1 MSQPMRAEAVTAVH
15 DAQAVDVIALT
26 KEDTEVA
33 VTPITPI
40 KKDEPVVTRRVCF
53 LIYLMNGRH

>member
-40 KKDEPVVTRRVCF
+40 KKDEPVVTRRVC
-53 LIYLMNGRH
+53 LVRYSISGPR